1 MDPSGFNHP
10 HEALVDAREAA
21 RILGVKVATL
31 YSYASRHWVRSFP
44 SGRHREK
51 RYLRDDLE
59 RLRHRADARLGHEAV
74 AAGALRWG
82 EPVLSS
88 ALTEIRPDGPLYR
101 GHPALELA
109 RTSRFE
115 AVAELLWT
123 GTLPATLPV
132 WTRPRRL
139 PRRLP
144 RAAGSPTDA
153 LLAGLAAVRLAR
165 LQTPEA
171 GASVRRSPRR
181 ADRPDATDA
190 SLRLLTEPSPP
201 ELVWTMVG
209 LLAGACGRRPAD
221 ALAAPDV
228 ATGVQRA
235 LGAPA
240 RGRRLLESAL
250 VACADHELN
259 VSSFAARVAASTG
272 ADLEA
277 CLLAALAAFSGPRHG
292 AESMRV
298 QALVAEAGRPE
309 HARSTLLA
317 RVRRGEALPGFGH
330 RLYPEGDP
338 RGPLLLSLATRQP
351 RPGRALATLE
361 ALVSEAARLGLG
373 VPNLDVGLLAIAHAL
388 RLQPW
393 AGQVL
398 FCMGR
403 SAGWIAHVAEQRTSG
418 ELLRPRARY
427 VGPRAP
433 APR

>member
-10 HEALVDAREAA
+10 HEALVDAHEAA

-31 YSYASRHWVRSFP
+31 YSYASRQWVRSFP

-82 EPVLSS
+82 DPVLSS
-88 ALTEIRPDGPLYR
+88 ALTEIRPDGPWNR
-101 GHPALELA
+101 GHPVRELA
-109 RTSRFE
+109 RTARFE

-132 WTRPRRL
+132 WARPRGL
-139 PRRLP
+139 PPGLF
-144 RAAGSPTDA
+144 RAAGSPIDA

-165 LQTPEA
+165 RQAPEA
-171 GASVRRSPRR
+171 GASVRPGGRR
-181 ADRPDATDA
+181 AHRPAATAA
-190 SLRLLTEPSPP
+190 SVRVLTEPSPP
-201 ELVWTMVG
+201 ELVWTLVG
-209 LLAGACGRRPAD
+209 LLAAACGRRPAD
-221 ALAAPDV
+221 ALAAPDF
-228 ATGVQRA
+228 ATGAQRA

-240 RGRRLLESAL
+240 RGRRLLQSAL

-298 QALVAEAGRPE
+298 QALLTEAGRPE
-309 HARSTLLA
+309 RARSTLLA
-317 RVRRGEALPGFGH
+317 RMRRGEALPGFGH

-338 RGPLLLSLATRQP
+338 RGQLLLSLAGRQP
-351 RPGRALATLE
+351 GPGRALATLQ
-361 ALVSEAARLGLG
+361 ALV
-373 VPNLDVGLLAIAHAL
+373 
-388 RLQPW
+388 
-393 AGQVL
+393 
-398 FCMGR
+398 
-403 SAGWIAHVAEQRTSG
+403 
-418 ELLRPRARY
+418 
-427 VGPRAP
+427 
-433 APR
+433 

>member
-1 MDPSGFNHP
+1 MDAS
-10 HEALVDAREAA
+10 EAA

-31 YSYASRHWVRSFP
+31 YSYASRQWVRSFP

-88 ALTEIRPDGPLYR
+88 ALTEIRPDGPWYR
-101 GHPALELA
+101 GHAVLELA
-109 RTSRFE
+109 RTARFE
-115 AVAELLWT
+115 TVAELLWT
-123 GTLPATLPV
+123 GTLPAALPV
-132 WTRPRRL
+132 WPRPRAL
-139 PRRLP
+139 PPGVL
-144 RAAGSPTDA
+144 RAPGSPTDS

-165 LQTPEA
+165 RQAPES
-171 GASVRRSPRR
+171 GASVRPGRRRVDRSAAVNAPV
-181 ADRPDATDA
+181 
-190 SLRLLTEPSPP
+190 RLLTEPSPP
-201 ELVWTMVG
+201 ELVWTLVG
-209 LLAGACGRRPAD
+209 LLAAACGTRPAD
-221 ALAAPDV
+221 ALGAPDV

-298 QALVAEAGRPE
+298 QALVAEARRPE
-309 HARSTLLA
+309 RARSTLLA

-330 RLYPEGDP
+330 RLYPTGDP
-338 RGPLLLSLATRQP
+338 RGPFLLSLAAQQS
-351 RPGRALATLE
+351 GSARALATLE

-373 VPNLDVGLLAIAHAL
+373 VPNLDVGLLGVAHAL

-398 FCMGR
+398 FCIGR

-418 ELLRPRARY
+418 ELVRPRARY
-427 VGPRAP
+427 VGPRSP